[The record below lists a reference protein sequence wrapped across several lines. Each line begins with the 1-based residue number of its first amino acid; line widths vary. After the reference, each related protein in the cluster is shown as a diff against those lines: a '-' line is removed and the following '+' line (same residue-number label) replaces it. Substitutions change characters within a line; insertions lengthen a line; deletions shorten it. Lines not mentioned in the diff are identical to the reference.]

1 MSTPLL
7 EALEEHAA
15 VLRAATQVYVG
26 FSGGTDSHCLLHALM
41 TLSQNEPLPPV
52 TAIHVNHGLHADA
65 DAWEMQCR
73 KMAGEL
79 GVDIVIERVA
89 VKSEPSVEAQARA
102 VRYDIFQKYLTENTL
117 LLLAHHLD
125 DQVETVLFRLIRGA
139 GSAGLSGIPKT
150 RQVGA
155 GSLLRPFLGIHRS
168 EIEAYASELGL
179 KSISDP
185 SNDDLALDR
194 NFLRHQVLPMIEAR
208 WPGYRS
214 GISRTAQIMGSV
226 DDASTDAWYQ
236 CPFGCPSLDVDFREA
251 ETLHAAVHAKLK
263 AMGLDLPAFD
273 ALKELS
279 RQCLNAGRD
288 KTPTLYTDAYAL
300 SCWRGRLQ
308 ILPAT
313 IAPCEPE
320 ETVVGRA
327 ISRAWGSLTWVVAK
341 TGLPEGSQVSL
352 RPIDEGERV
361 RFPGRPSRP
370 IRHGMQEKGIAPY
383 WRASVPTVCVNAD
396 VMAVAGLGCT
406 DQCAH
411 IFNENSE
418 GLVPIWTPPKI
429 RIGN

>member
-1 MSTPLL
+1 MVFMS
-7 EALEEHAA
+7 
-15 VLRAATQVYVG
+15 
-26 FSGGTDSHCLLHALM
+26 
-41 TLSQNEPLPPV
+41 
-52 TAIHVNHGLHADA
+52 DA
-65 DAWEMQCR
+65 DTWEMQCR

-89 VKSEPSVEAQARA
+89 VKSEPSIEAQARA

-251 ETLHAAVHAKLK
+251 ETLHASVHAKLK

-327 ISRAWGSLTWVVAK
+327 ISRAWGSLTWVAAK
-341 TGLPEGSQVSL
+341 TGLAEGSQVSL
-352 RPIDEGERV
+352 RPIDEGSESDFPEDRV
-361 RFPGRPSRP
+361 GLSAMACKKWVSRLIGVP
-370 IRHGMQEKGIAPY
+370 ACQRYASMRTW
-383 WRASVPTVCVNAD
+383 WRSPV
-396 VMAVAGLGCT
+396 
-406 DQCAH
+406 
-411 IFNENSE
+411 
-418 GLVPIWTPPKI
+418 
-429 RIGN
+429 